1 MKKESRTLNT
11 QTEGLVESVLTQQ
24 EQAGLTPESVMGLL
38 AEGNKRYVNGEVTL
52 RNHKRQMRRAVAHQY
67 PMAIV
72 LSCID
77 SRVPVESVFDQGIGD
92 LFVARVAGNFV
103 NTDILGCMEYACK
116 LSGAKVIL
124 VLGHDHCGAVKGAIA
139 DVELGNLSTMLEKL
153 KPAVNSFPGYEG
165 EKSSSNAEFVRM
177 VAEKNVLIN
186 VARIRQQSPILQAM
200 ETAGEIKITGAMY
213 EIETGQ
219 VNFIEL

>member
-1 MKKESRTLNT
+1 MKKQSITLNT
-11 QTEGLVESVLTQQ
+11 QTEGFGESVLTRE
-24 EQAGLTPESVMGLL
+24 EQAELTPASVMGLL
-38 AEGNKRYVNGEVTL
+38 AEGNKRFVNGEVTL
-52 RNHKRQMRRAVAHQY
+52 RNHKQQMRRAVAHQY

-77 SRVPVESVFDQGIGD
+77 SRVPVENVFDQGIGD

-124 VLGHDHCGAVKGAIA
+124 VLGHNHCGAVKGAIA
-139 DVELGNLSTMLEKL
+139 AVDLGNLSAMLEKL
-153 KPAVNSFPGYEG
+153 KPALNSVSGYEG
-165 EKSSSNAEFVRM
+165 EKSSSNTEFVHL
-177 VAEKNVLIN
+177 VAERNVQIN
-186 VARIRQQSPILQAM
+186 VARIRQESPILQAM

-213 EIETGQ
+213 DIETGQ
-219 VNFIEL
+219 VSFMEL